1 MAIVETGNIFNSLIF
16 GGVRSVDYGIYIT
29 GEAVYNVP
37 VRAVEM
43 VSVPGRNGAIAIDQG
58 YWENIE
64 VSYPAG
70 CFGSTQAE
78 FAEAIARFRNAI
90 ASQVGYKR
98 LTDTYHPEEYR
109 MAMYISGLEVE
120 AVQSGKAGEFTLT
133 FDAKPQ
139 RFLITGEERTTLTT
153 SGATI
158 PNPTLNEASPLI
170 EVEGYGT
177 LTVNDYEIEITNQTL
192 GDVTLWGNASY
203 AVGTGST
210 TAVNFNAELL
220 ATSDTITISWSESS
234 VSLYLYPQGTTF
246 ASVTAS
252 NSLAGAS
259 NSVSVVASGRISIRE
274 ELGTLSFAKG
284 TSATKTDT
292 LTVQAYDAGS
302 NLVATAQVVIAVAYD
317 GAGEFS
323 YSVTYQVSSGNAEFP
338 ADKKA
343 RLSTGQGSGVSTVS
357 MLGNPTYIDCDLGVC
372 YKIENDTVIDLNSYI
387 DLGSDLPVLSP
398 GSNTVTFDN
407 TITSVGFIPRWWIL

>member
-158 PNPTLNEASPLI
+158 PNPALNEASPLI

-177 LTVNDYEIEITNQTL
+177 LTVNGYEIEIENAMMGNVVVANESTK
-192 GDVTLWGNASY
+192 NASVPIGINTDY
-203 AVGTGST
+203 FNVGDTMTISRIDVSWHYDVGTFQNWRNASATDDMSYAYSNGMKTLTIST
-210 TAVNFNAELL
+210 TFTDLSITTGTASSSSKTGTVTFDYYKSGAQFRSYSITPTVNFAYDNTTNTIAITVSGYAITLESGMSYSEPQYK
-220 ATSDTITISWSESS
+220 TSDIYVDSTIPI
-234 VSLYLYPQGTTF
+234 
-246 ASVTAS
+246 
-252 NSLAGAS
+252 
-259 NSVSVVASGRISIRE
+259 
-274 ELGTLSFAKG
+274 
-284 TSATKTDT
+284 
-292 LTVQAYDAGS
+292 
-302 NLVATAQVVIAVAYD
+302 
-317 GAGEFS
+317 
-323 YSVTYQVSSGNAEFP
+323 
-338 ADKKA
+338 
-343 RLSTGQGSGVSTVS
+343 
-357 MLGNPTYIDCDLGVC
+357 LGNPTYIDCDLGVC